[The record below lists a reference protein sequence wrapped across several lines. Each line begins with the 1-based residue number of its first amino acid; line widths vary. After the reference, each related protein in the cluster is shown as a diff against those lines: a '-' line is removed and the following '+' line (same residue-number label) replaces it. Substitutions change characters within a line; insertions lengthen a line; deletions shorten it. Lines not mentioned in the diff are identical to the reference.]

1 MKRGGFTLIE
11 LLVVIAIIGIL
22 AAILLPALA
31 RAREAARRASCQN
44 NLKQWGV
51 TFKMYAGE
59 SAGGAWPRMHGD
71 EQFGDSADLPDCD
84 EALDDADFFADL
96 YALYP
101 EYCTDP
107 NILVCP
113 SDPSGEGDDVG
124 MGYDEAQALSPGGC
138 VSTVD
143 GEDYA
148 GAITNGDVSYQY
160 LGYVVDRGEDT
171 FAVVT
176 LPNSNPPPAIISGP
190 AQLMGIVIM
199 VSGILDDK
207 DPANDTPLDGD
218 VNVDTYLGLVG
229 GPAGEGNSGGSTVR
243 RLKEGVERFLVTDI
257 NNPAGSAQGQSTLPV
272 AWDNICTDLATVEF
286 NHVPGGVN
294 VLCMDGHVEFVKY
307 PGAFPASRNFATL
320 VAAFG

>member
-1 MKRGGFTLIE
+1 MKRFGFTLIE

-44 NLKQWGV
+44 NLKQWGI

-59 SAGGAWPRMHGD
+59 SPGEIWPRMHGD

-84 EALDDADFFADL
+84 EVTDDADFFADT

-113 SDPSGEGDDVG
+113 SDPGGEGDENG
-124 MGYDEAQALSPGGC
+124 QGYDQAIALSAGGC

-143 GEDYA
+143 GLNYE
-148 GAITNGDVSYQY
+148 GVITNGDVSYQY
-160 LGYVVDRGEDT
+160 LGFVVDRGEDN
-171 FAVVT
+171 FPVVA

-199 VSGILDDK
+199 VSGILDDL
-207 DPANDTPLDGD
+207 DPTNDVLLDAD
-218 VNVDTYLGLVG
+218 VNVDTYLGFVG
-229 GPAGEGNSGGSTVR
+229 GPSGEGNSGGSTVK
-243 RLKEGVERFLVTDI
+243 RLREGVERFLITDI
-257 NNPAGSAQGQSTLPV
+257 NNPAGSAKGQSTVPV
-272 AWDNICTDLATVEF
+272 AWDNICTDLATVEY

-294 VLCMDGHVEFVKY
+294 TLYMDGHVEFIKY
-307 PGAFPASRNFATL
+307 PGKFPASKNFATL